1 MLLEGRRTLITGASS
16 GIGRATALRFGTEG
30 ASVCVNYYS
39 DKERAD
45 ADAVCAEIDGSGKR
59 AFSQQADVGD
69 ETQVIAMVAA
79 VVERFG
85 GIDVLVNNAGIE
97 KKVPTLEMPLDLWN
111 SVLRT
116 NLTGAFLCLREAG
129 KHMAAQKSGVVVNMS
144 SVHEFIP
151 WPGFAHY
158 CASKGGMKLLTQTVA
173 REWAP
178 LGIRCVNIAP
188 GAIATP
194 INDFVLHDPEAKH
207 AVEEEIPLGRFGQ
220 PEEIAGA
227 VAWVASDQ
235 GGYVTGTTLVVDGGM
250 STYPKFV

>member
-1 MLLEGRRTLITGASS
+1 MLLDGRRTLITGASS
-16 GIGRATALRFGTEG
+16 GIGKATALRFGTEG

-39 DKERAD
+39 DREKDD
-45 ADAVCAEIDGSGKR
+45 ADAVSAQIDPTGTR
-59 AFSQQADVGD
+59 AFSAQADVGD
-69 ETQVIAMVAA
+69 EQQVIAMVAA
-79 VVERFG
+79 VVAKFG

-97 KKVPTLEMPLDLWN
+97 KQVPTLEMPLDLWN
-111 SVLRT
+111 AVIRT

-129 KHMAAQKSGVVVNMS
+129 KHMATQKSGVIINMS

-173 REWAP
+173 RELAP
-178 LGIRCVNIAP
+178 QGIRCVNVAP

-194 INDFVLHDPEAKH
+194 INDFVLDDPEAKH
-207 AVEEEIPLGRFGQ
+207 MVEEEIPLGRFGQ

-227 VAWVASDQ
+227 VAWVASEQ
-235 GGYVTGTTLVVDGGM
+235 AAYVTGTTLVVDGGM

>member
-16 GIGRATALRFGTEG
+16 GIGKATAQRFAAEG

-39 DKERAD
+39 DAEKPS
-45 ADAVCAEIDGSGKR
+45 ADAVCAEIDPAGKR
-59 AFSQQADVGD
+59 AFTYQADVGD
-69 ETQVIAMVAA
+69 EAQVTAMVAA

-97 KKVPTLEMPLDLWN
+97 KQVPTLEMPLDLWN
-111 SVLRT
+111 AILRT

-129 KHMAAQKSGVVVNMS
+129 KHMAAQKSGVIVNMS

-178 LGIRCVNIAP
+178 LGIRCLNVAP

-194 INDFVLHDPEAKH
+194 INNFVLDDPEAKH
-207 AVEEEIPLGRFGQ
+207 MVEEEIPLGRFGQ

-227 VAWVASDQ
+227 VAWAASDQ
-235 GGYVTGTTLVVDGGM
+235 AAYVTGTTLIVDGGM
-250 STYPKFV
+250 STYPKFI